1 MKPHILKVKMNLTII
16 SNAVTESNVII
27 PSGSIVQ
34 YVGHIVGGLVQ
45 VVYQG
50 KPEVIDPRTTKELG

>member
-1 MKPHILKVKMNLTII
+1 MNLTII